1 MGKAAS
7 LPGAVSVIVA
17 LVYRWGV
24 TQQHPIEAWA
34 LARQLRG
41 SSADAVLAGAVLIAG
56 QAEVWFAVGN
66 DLGDGQRVLL
76 AVAAAVGAVLL
87 SWRRRCPL
95 LIGLLVPS
103 IEMITAVAVTDYG
116 TVSVFLG
123 SLIALYSAAAWST
136 SRWWWTVLPARVV
149 MGVVGGG
156 DAADWAFIGGLAVVS
171 VVAGRIVYNSRRVV
185 DELAQVNEALRNERE
200 TTARLLIAEERT
212 AIAREVHDILAHT
225 VSVMVVQAEVAEELF
240 AKDGQRSRAAM
251 AAVQNTGRE
260 ALTELRRILAFLRTA
275 DSADSDV
282 QPQPQPQLARLPEL
296 VESLGR
302 AGLSVSVTVTGE
314 VRRLAPGVDLCAY
327 RVVQEALTNVLRHSG
342 CNDARAELR
351 YHRHAIEV
359 EVADSGSAEAAAATA
374 KEIGHG
380 LRGMRERVALY
391 GGEISVGPGAAGG
404 YVVRALIPDGGVAS

>member
-1 MGKAAS
+1 MT
-7 LPGAVSVIVA
+7 VA

-24 TQQHPIEAWA
+24 AQQDPIEAWA
-34 LARQLRG
+34 RVRQLRG
-41 SSADAVLAGAVLIAG
+41 SSADAVLAGVLLASA
-56 QAEVWFAVGN
+56 QAEVWFADGA
-66 DLGDGQRVLL
+66 DLEDGQRVLL

-87 SWRRRCPL
+87 SWRRRWPL
-95 LIGLLVPS
+95 FIGLLVPS
-103 IEMITAVAVTDYG
+103 IEMITAAAVTDYG
-116 TVSVFLG
+116 TVSVFIG
-123 SLIALYSAAAWST
+123 SLIALYSAAAWSN

-171 VVAGRIVYNSRRVV
+171 VVAGRIVYNSRRVA
-185 DELAQVNEALRNERE
+185 DELARVNEALRNERE
-200 TTARLLIAEERT
+200 TTARLLVAEERT

-240 AKDGQRSRAAM
+240 DKDGQRSRAAI

-282 QPQPQPQLARLPEL
+282 QPQPQLARLPEL

-342 CNDARAELR
+342 CNDARAELH

-359 EVADSGSAEAAAATA
+359 EVADSGSGQAAPVAV
-374 KEIGHG
+374 EGVGHG
-380 LRGMRERVALY
+380 LRGMRERVAMY
-391 GGEISVGPGAAGG
+391 GGEITAGPRTPGG
-404 YVVRALIPDGGVAS
+404 FVVRALIPDGGVAL

>member
-1 MGKAAS
+1 M
-7 LPGAVSVIVA
+7 IVA

-34 LARQLRG
+34 RAQQLRG
-41 SSADAVLAGAVLIAG
+41 FSADVVLAGVLLITG
-56 QAEVWFAVGN
+56 QAEVWFADGA
-66 DLGDGQRVLL
+66 DLGDGQRVPL

-87 SWRRRCPL
+87 SWRRRWPL
-95 LIGLLVPS
+95 CIGLLVPS
-103 IEMITAVAVTDYG
+103 IEMITAVAFNDYG

-123 SLIALYSAAAWST
+123 SLIALFSAAAWSK
-136 SRWWWTVLPARVV
+136 SRWWWMVLPARVV

-171 VVAGRIVYNSRRVV
+171 VVAGRIVYNSRRVA
-185 DELAQVNEALRNERE
+185 DELARVNGALRDERE
-200 TTARLLIAEERT
+200 NTARLLIAEERT

-240 AKDGQRSRAAM
+240 DKDGQRSRTAI
-251 AAVQNTGRE
+251 AAVQTTGRE

-282 QPQPQPQLARLPEL
+282 QPQPQLARLPEL

-359 EVADSGSAEAAAATA
+359 KVADRGSAGSAAVVA
-374 KEIGHG
+374 KEVGHG

-391 GGEISVGPGAAGG
+391 GGEITAGPRASGG